1 MFYKRNQL
9 HVPITFLYCLT
20 KRLEY
25 ISRRHLLPVKG
36 IHVQRL
42 HAFRFTFGYTN
53 VGFVKTGSDDVEY
66 HLKVCRV
73 APPRDAYSTV
83 LNPVG
88 LSIHVYGVANYL
100 FKVVRHL
107 VRSR

>member
-1 MFYKRNQL
+1 MFDK
-9 HVPITFLYCLT
+9 TT
-20 KRLEY
+20 
-25 ISRRHLLPVKG
+25 G
-36 IHVQRL
+36 IHFTGAFITRVHEQRL

-66 HLKVCRV
+66 HLKEV
-73 APPRDAYSTV
+73 APPRDTYSTV
-83 LNPVG
+83 LHPVG